1 MTAARRLLLAAAP
14 ALVAAAA
21 GCAADLGPGGP
32 WIPWQE
38 IEGALRPEL
47 EPPPDRPPPP
57 ASIRLVTFNVH
68 LGADPEALARA
79 IAACPD
85 TAAADLLLLQEIE
98 SHPAE
103 GASRAAR
110 LAAALGAGH
119 VYAPARPEG
128 DGSHGLAIVSRLP
141 LERVEVMELPAA
153 DLGGRSRRR
162 IALAADV
169 TLAGGPLRVINVH
182 LDTRINIADRILQL
196 RPALLDQPDP
206 VVVAGDMNA
215 NPYLWVEGTLPVPP
229 HDATADTDQ
238 APLLDD
244 YLAALGFDT
253 PTASLGPTFHAGPV
267 QVRLDAIYPRGL
279 APRAAGV
286 DRCVDASDHW
296 PLRVDLAAIQPAL
309 DD

>member
-1 MTAARRLLLAAAP
+1 MIAVRRLLRAAAP

-21 GCAADLGPGGP
+21 GSAGCAEDLGPGGA

-38 IEGALRPEL
+38 IDGALRPEL
-47 EPPPDRPPPP
+47 GPPP
-57 ASIRLVTFNVH
+57 APPAPPETIRLATFNVH
-68 LGADPEALARA
+68 LGADPEAIARA

-85 TAAADLLLLQEIE
+85 TAAADLLLVQEIE
-98 SHPAE
+98 SHPHE

-141 LERVEVMELPAA
+141 LEGIEVMELPAA

-169 TLAGGPLRVINVH
+169 MLAGGPLRVVNVH
-182 LDTRINIADRILQL
+182 LDTRIGITDRILQL
-196 RPALLDQPDP
+196 RPALQGHPDP

-229 HDATADTDQ
+229 YDAVADTDQ

-244 YLAALGFDT
+244 YLRALGFDT
-253 PTASLGPTFHAGPV
+253 PTAPLGPTFEAGPV
-267 QVRLDAIYPRGL
+267 QVRLDAIYPRGPTPL
-279 APRAAGV
+279 AAAV
-286 DRCVDASDHW
+286 DRCVEVSDHW
-296 PLRVDLAAIQPAL
+296 PLWLDL
-309 DD
+309 